1 MKKTLWLLC
10 IFLLALEAKDYRHN
24 AKAIKTMNILV
35 KKHHFTS
42 SELQR
47 LFKNVKVQHSALRAF
62 TPRKQQKRQKETR
75 SKAQIAKAKQIRA
88 KYGSWGRYS
97 RLKVNSQRIAQGIQF
112 IQKNAKVFERVEK
125 KYGVP
130 KEYITAIIGIE
141 SAYGKNVG
149 NYPVFDTLSTLA
161 FEKNRRNKFFTN
173 QLLKFLALSK
183 TQKFNPKR
191 VYGSYAGAIGLGQ
204 FMPSNYIPYGIDFNG
219 DGSISLQRADDAI
232 ASVANYFKKNGW
244 RKGEPVATRVSYNG
258 NRFYGLKTG
267 YKYTYN
273 RRDLIGIEPRVAWD
287 YDKKVRLIKLTKK
300 KYDELWYG
308 AKNFFVITRY
318 NHSSYYAMA
327 VHQLAMRIKKAL

>member
-10 IFLLALEAKDYRHN
+10 IFFLALEAKDYRYN
-24 AKAIKTMNILV
+24 AKAIKAMNILV
-35 KKHHFTS
+35 KKHHFTY
-42 SELQR
+42 SEVQR
-47 LFKNVKVQHSALRAF
+47 LFRNVQVQHSALRAF

-75 SKAQIAKAKQIRA
+75 SQAEIKKANNIRA
-88 KYGSWGRYS
+88 KYGSWGRYA
-97 RLKVNSQRIAQGIQF
+97 RLKVNNHRVLQGIRF
-112 IQKNAKVFERVEK
+112 IQKNAKVFQRVEK

-173 QLLKFLALSK
+173 QLIKFLSLSK
-183 TQKFNPKR
+183 TQGFNPKR
-191 VYGSYAGAIGLGQ
+191 VEGSYAGAIGLAQ
-204 FMPSNYIPYGIDFNG
+204 FMPSNYIPYGVDFNK
-219 DGSISLQRADDAI
+219 DGRISLQRADDAI

-244 RKGEPVATRVSYNG
+244 RTGEPVATRVSYEG
-258 NRFYGLKTG
+258 DRFYGLKTG
-267 YKYTYN
+267 YKYSYH
-273 RRDLIGIEPRVAWD
+273 RRDLKNIEPKIPWE
-287 YDKKVRLIKLTKK
+287 YDDKVRLIKLQKK
-300 KYDELWYG
+300 HYDELWYG

-327 VHQLAMRIKKAL
+327 VHQLAIKIKAAL